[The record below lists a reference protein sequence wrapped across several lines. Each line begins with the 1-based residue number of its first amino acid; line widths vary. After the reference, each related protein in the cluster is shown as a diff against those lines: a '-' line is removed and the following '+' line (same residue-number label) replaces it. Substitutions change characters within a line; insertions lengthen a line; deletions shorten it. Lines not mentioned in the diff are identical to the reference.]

1 MELAAG
7 GSNRLMSS
15 SQLQRGSSRR
25 QSARTQSVR
34 SDRARLRRSKALG
47 HPGKTPRASRAI
59 TPDRTRAEHPENA
72 TQNRASEAA
81 RRVVVFGC
89 ERVRSVGPSSY
100 SPDGAQTTNFEFSD
114 KA

>member
-7 GSNRLMSS
+7 GSTRSVLS
-15 SQLQRGSSRR
+15 SQLQRGSSYI
-25 QSARTQSVR
+25 QSARTQSAR

-47 HPGKTPRASRAI
+47 HPGKAPKASRAI

-72 TQNRASEAA
+72 TQDRASEAA

-89 ERVRSVGPSSY
+89 ER
-100 SPDGAQTTNFEFSD
+100 DG
-114 KA
+114 